1 MKKIYIALS
10 GGADSVA
17 LMHIL
22 NKLVKENPEGRDHS
36 EYNLSAIH
44 INHSIRKNE
53 ALRDEKFCKNLCAK
67 YGINFISYKIDVP
80 SFAKKYHLGIEE
92 AARICRYNIFK
103 NICMGDP
110 IFLAHHL
117 NDQAETIIQN
127 IIRGSGIA
135 GLAGMQKIS
144 YMDIVS
150 SPYEEYFENKIL
162 DKNFEDKKLLVCRP
176 LLDVSK
182 EQILKYIKLNNL
194 EYVDDTTNF
203 DDNYTRN
210 YIRLNII
217 PSFEKVN
224 KRSIDHL
231 YDLST
236 IAKDVE
242 DDYNNWAKSE
252 IEKISSISK
261 NIVSIEVNDIKI
273 YSDLKVYYLISHV
286 LFNILEVNK
295 KDWSKK
301 HFSDIL
307 DLLKKDA
314 GGHLDLPCNITLD
327 KKSKI
332 LTFIKND
339 YNISMDKRKNK

>member
-53 ALRDEKFCKNLCAK
+53 ALRDEKFCKNLCEK
-67 YGINFISYKIDVP
+67 YGINFISYKVDVP

-127 IIRGSGIA
+127 IIRGSGIS

-144 YMDIVS
+144 YMDIAGDL
-150 SPYEEYFENKIL
+150 YEEYFGNRVI
-162 DKNFEDKKLLVCRP
+162 DKNSENAKLLVCRP
-176 LLDVSK
+176 FLDISK
-182 EQILKYIKLNNL
+182 EQIL
-194 EYVDDTTNF
+194 
-203 DDNYTRN
+203 N
-210 YIRLNII
+210 YI
-217 PSFEKVN
+217 
-224 KRSIDHL
+224 
-231 YDLST
+231 
-236 IAKDVE
+236 
-242 DDYNNWAKSE
+242 
-252 IEKISSISK
+252 
-261 NIVSIEVNDIKI
+261 
-273 YSDLKVYYLISHV
+273 
-286 LFNILEVNK
+286 
-295 KDWSKK
+295 SKK
-301 HFSDIL
+301 
-307 DLLKKDA
+307 
-314 GGHLDLPCNITLD
+314 
-327 KKSKI
+327 
-332 LTFIKND
+332 
-339 YNISMDKRKNK
+339 